1 MGLKVFIG
9 TAQGRENWLAQCLAS
24 MGSREVRV
32 ISSGAYELGK
42 LSTIY
47 WYHGGDR
54 FLFLQDSVEVLSE
67 AFWDRLEEFPNSVGL
82 LPNPAPFGC
91 YMGVYERKHLK
102 DFVWPVM
109 RSKEDSIE
117 HETRWTSIYAERAGE
132 VPIMFPELTDQSGR
146 TEVRFGRNNLVLE
159 NEMFR
164 KWKGTWV

>member
-1 MGLKVFIG
+1 MGLKVFVG
-9 TAQGRENWLAQCLAS
+9 TAKGREDWLAQCLVS

-47 WYHGGDR
+47 WHHGGDR
-54 FLFLQDSVEVLSE
+54 FLFLQDSVEVLSDE
-67 AFWDRLEEFPNSVGL
+67 FWERLEEFDGSVGL
-82 LPNPAPFGC
+82 LPEPAPFGC

-117 HETRWTSIYAERAGE
+117 WETRWVRDYVDRVGG
-132 VPIMFPELTDQSGR
+132 VPVMFPELTDATGR
-146 TEVRFGRNNLVLE
+146 VESRFGRENLVLE

-164 KWKGTWV
+164 KWKGTWR